1 MDRYFYTVE
10 ETDGC
15 KEIHFFGNVY
25 FNDSDETDK
34 RFRLAEWTGLYVT
47 VQKLKELLEED
58 MLWEYIN
65 EQVAYLTNLTED
77 EAIDMCE
84 VYFDGS
90 SGTKLDIRNIDEETP
105 CGDYW
110 FE

>member
-58 MLWEYIN
+58 TFFEYIN
-65 EQVAYLTNLTED
+65 ERVNYLSDLTED
-77 EAIDMCE
+77 EAVGMCQA
-84 VYFDGS
+84 YFDGEP
-90 SGTKLDIRNIDEETP
+90 GKWLNIKHVDENTP